1 MAIKTFTV
9 ANVKVNGTS
18 GTTLGNIKSATLVVT
33 MDTAESTVFGNTW
46 KTYLTLAKSWTLNV
60 TTQYDNTD
68 LGATSLR
75 TEWLT
80 GDCVVTS
87 VTMYETA
94 SSVFIGD
101 TILTNYNE
109 GAAVNAPDTLS
120 VTFVGNG
127 ALTYTPG

>member
-1 MAIKTFTV
+1 MAIKTFTI
-9 ANVKVNGTS
+9 ANVKLNGTS
-18 GTTLGNIKSATLVVT
+18 GTTIGNIKSATLVVT
-33 MDTAESTVFGNTW
+33 MDTAETTVFGNTW
-46 KTYLTLAKSWTLNV
+46 KTYLTLAKQWTLNV

-80 GDCVVTS
+80 GDCIVTS
-87 VTMYETA
+87 VTMFETA

-109 GAAVNAPDTLS
+109 GAAVNAPDTLA
-120 VTFVGNG
+120 VTFIGNG
-127 ALTYTPG
+127 ALTYVPG